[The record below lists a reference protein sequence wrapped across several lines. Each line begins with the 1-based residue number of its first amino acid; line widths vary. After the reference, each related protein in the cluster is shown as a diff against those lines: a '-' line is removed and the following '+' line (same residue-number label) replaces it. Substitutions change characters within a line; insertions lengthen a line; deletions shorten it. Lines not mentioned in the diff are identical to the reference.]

1 MNTTPQKEERTD
13 INVFT
18 GVSNLILEAL
28 EVMDES
34 SPIPSGIGPYGTIMK
49 LGLEVSGGLA
59 SQGSDGELTRRDLAE
74 AFGEIALG
82 AAAGAAGAWGYVK
95 IAAAGAASGAARG
108 FLGGPKGA
116 LGGAIAGTVSSLLTS
131 PIGGTIMGAI
141 YDQAMKKAPTPSSTD
156 QLRKYIDK
164 MVDPNFQW
172 FRDDLKN
179 NPSIP
184 VPPEYKN
191 PLAPTYGP
199 VTPGGPPTTVQ
210 TPSGPQVV
218 NPGSTYVP
226 PGSPPP
232 PAPKPAIPPTVTWG
246 PMASPGVPGG
256 SGPVA
261 KDKGNL
267 KPTTGG
273 SGGGGGGGG
282 SGSGSG
288 SGGGGYVNNGNNP
301 GNNNA
306 PGYNGSSGNKNNGG
320 YVNNGNNPGNNNAP
334 GYNSPGG
341 NNNNNKNQNKG
352 TNKNAKPMILDLGGD
367 GFDVSFTGTARFDM
381 DGDGFRERVGWADAQ
396 DALLVLDLNADG

>member
-288 SGGGGYVNNGNNP
+288 GGGGGGGGSGGSGSGSGSGGGGYVNN
-301 GNNNA
+301 
-306 PGYNGSSGNKNNGG
+306 
-320 YVNNGNNPGNNNAP
+320 
-334 GYNSPGG
+334 
-341 NNNNNKNQNKG
+341 
-352 TNKNAKPMILDLGGD
+352 
-367 GFDVSFTGTARFDM
+367 
-381 DGDGFRERVGWADAQ
+381 
-396 DALLVLDLNADG
+396 